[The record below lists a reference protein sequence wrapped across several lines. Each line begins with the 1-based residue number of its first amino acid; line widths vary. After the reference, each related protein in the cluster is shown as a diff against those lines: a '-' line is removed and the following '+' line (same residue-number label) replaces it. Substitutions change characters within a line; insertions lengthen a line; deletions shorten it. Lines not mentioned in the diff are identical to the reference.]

1 MIKKESFKNPTANTG
16 FQRFIQKMKTFA
28 ERIAELT
35 ENESTTEKST
45 KASVGIK
52 KEYLKGVNV
61 CRVTFRL
68 PKAAAPDAKSIY
80 IVGDFNN
87 WNISASPMKM
97 LENGDF
103 ITKLDLGT
111 GKEYQFRYLID
122 ESKWENDWNAD
133 TYIKSPYGDHDNSVV
148 LT

>member
-1 MIKKESFKNPTANTG
+1 
-16 FQRFIQKMKTFA
+16 MKTFA

-45 KASVGIK
+45 KASVGVK

-68 PKAAAPDAKSIY
+68 PKAAAPDAKSVH

-87 WNISASPMKM
+87 WNISANPMKM
-97 LENGDF
+97 LENGDY
-103 ITKLDLGT
+103 ITKLDLET

-122 ESKWENDWNAD
+122 ESIWENDWNAD
-133 TYIKSPYGDHDNSVV
+133 KYVKSIYGDHDNSVII
-148 LT
+148 T

>member
-1 MIKKESFKNPTANTG
+1 MIKKKSFKKPTAKTG
-16 FQRFIQKMKTFA
+16 FQSLIQKMKTFA

-35 ENESTTEKST
+35 ERESTTEKST
-45 KASVGIK
+45 EASVGIE

-68 PKAAAPDAKSIY
+68 PKAAAPDAKSVY

-87 WNISASPMKM
+87 WNISANPMKM
-97 LENGDF
+97 LENGDY
-103 ITKLDLGT
+103 ITKLDLET

-133 TYIKSPYGDHDNSVV
+133 KYVKSTYGDHDNSVV

>member
-1 MIKKESFKNPTANTG
+1 MIKKKSFKNPTANTG
-16 FQRFIQKMKTFA
+16 FQLFIQKMKTFA

>member
-1 MIKKESFKNPTANTG
+1 MIKKKSFKKPTAHTG
-16 FQRFIQKMKTFA
+16 FQSLIQKMKTFA
-28 ERIAELT
+28 ERISGLT

-45 KASVGIK
+45 KASVEIK
-52 KEYLKGVNV
+52 KEYLKGINV

-68 PKAAAPDAKSIY
+68 PEAAAPDAKSVY

-87 WNISASPMKM
+87 WNISANPMKM
-97 LENGDF
+97 LGNGDF

-111 GKEYQFRYLID
+111 EKEYQFRYLID

-133 TYIKSPYGDHDNSVV
+133 KYIKSPYGNHDNSVV

>member
-1 MIKKESFKNPTANTG
+1 MIKKKSFKKPTAKTG
-16 FQRFIQKMKTFA
+16 FQSLIQKMKTFA

-35 ENESTTEKST
+35 ESESTTEKST
-45 KASVGIK
+45 EASVGIK
-52 KEYLKGVNV
+52 KDYLKGVNV

-68 PKAAAPDAKSIY
+68 PKAAAADAKSVH

-87 WNISASPMKM
+87 WNNSANPMKM
-97 LENGDF
+97 MENGDY
-103 ITKLDLGT
+103 ITKLDLET

-133 TYIKSPYGDHDNSVV
+133 KYIKNTYGDHDNSVV